1 MIVLVVAENSEGTN
15 LMATIL
21 VVDDYAVTQR
31 MLTYQLLKQGHQVVT
46 ANNGYEA
53 LDSLNDQNVDLMIV
67 DLAMPEMDG
76 LTVLRQLRSSHRY
89 QSLPI
94 VMLTASGREQDRT
107 QAIKAGVDAFL
118 TKPINVWQLVNIV
131 DDLLVRATPTALAA

>member
-1 MIVLVVAENSEGTN
+1 
-15 LMATIL
+15 MATIL

-131 DDLLVRATPTALAA
+131 DDLLVRVTPTALAA